1 MVRSDFLNGCTSV
14 SLYSRWS
21 IRQHKKILFCTKKY
35 CVKQKKYLKFLCEI
49 KVAQQ
54 NYMSHKNISYGNEK
68 NYVAPKRKL
77 MLTKYV

>member
-1 MVRSDFLNGCTSV
+1 MATHLFFFIHDGH
-14 SLYSRWS
+14 
-21 IRQHKKILFCTKKY
+21 IRQHKKILFCTKNY
-35 CVKQKKYLKFLCEI
+35 CVKKKKYLKFLCEI
-49 KVAQQ
+49 NVAQQ